1 MLITCIEPF
10 ALVKL
15 GPDFKYATA
24 EAYAGYLPDAEA
36 RLTGFSMMHVT
47 GIGGAPKYGV
57 VSQMPT
63 LGTVPDPLTD
73 LSVKRATGDHG
84 SVGYFKSSLENG
96 IVVELA
102 ATAHAGLL
110 QYGFPPGQGGS
121 IVVDVSHVLPSFRP
135 FGWGQRFQGGSIS
148 VAANGYY
155 GSGTYSNGWN
165 LGELRIQPHPLPTW
179 LHVFQFTLSP
189 DRIKSS

>member
-1 MLITCIEPF
+1 
-10 ALVKL
+10 
-15 GPDFKYATA
+15 
-24 EAYAGYLPDAEA
+24 
-36 RLTGFSMMHVT
+36 MMHVT

-63 LGTVPDPLTD
+63 LGTMVDPLAD
-73 LSVKRATGDHG
+73 VSVKRATGDQG

-110 QYGFPPGQGGS
+110 QYGFPQGQGGS
-121 IVVDVSHVLPSFRP
+121 VIVDVSHVLPSFRP
-135 FGWGQRFQGGSIS
+135 FGLSQKYHGGSIS

-165 LGELRIQPHPLPTW
+165 LCELMISPRPEGEVNYRIQ
-179 LHVFQFTLSP
+179 FQNLN
-189 DRIKSS
+189 RIKEHTI